1 LNPAA
6 SPIPTVWVV
15 TGDKAGD
22 NAQIDAVVE
31 RLPWPVE
38 YRRLHFKRP
47 FVKGKPPFLAS
58 LYHVDRSRSDTLAA
72 PWPDAVITIG
82 RRPAMAALWI
92 RRQSGGRT
100 RIVLFGRPKRQLQH
114 FALVVVSAQFR
125 VGEAANV
132 LNVSL
137 PLMRID
143 QERLNREA
151 TDWKPHFDALARPVI
166 AVLVG
171 GATRPYAFDAADA
184 GELLRQARQYCGDTG
199 SLYVTTSRRTPAA
212 AVAALRSDLTAR
224 DRFYEWGGAA
234 NPYYGLLAHADGFV
248 VTGDSMSMITEVAR
262 LNRPLAIYALRH
274 APAAQFLRRYLPTW
288 LSRAPDYV
296 KYHVLPRL
304 GFTAY
309 PRDLTEIHRWLYNAG
324 TAVPAGQAFGNGSGT
339 ARDDLDQVV
348 AAIVCACTVG
358 ADSPVQNECLT
369 RR

>member
-1 LNPAA
+1 MPR
-6 SPIPTVWVV
+6 VWVV

-58 LYHVDRSRSDTLAA
+58 LYHVDRSRSDHLTA
-72 PWPDAVITIG
+72 PWPDTVITIG

-92 RRQSGGRT
+92 RRQSRGRT
-100 RIVLFGRPKRQLQH
+100 RIVLFGRPKRHLQH

-143 QERLNREA
+143 KERLQREA
-151 TDWKPHFDALARPVI
+151 VQWQSHFDSLARPVV

-171 GATRPYAFDAADA
+171 GATRPYAFDAGDAD
-184 GELLRQARQYCGDTG
+184 ELLRQARQYCGVTG

-212 AVAALRSDLTAR
+212 AVAALRAGLTTR
-224 DRFYEWGGAA
+224 DHFYEWGGAA

-262 LNRPLAIYALRH
+262 LNRPLAIHALRH
-274 APAAQFLRRYLPTW
+274 APASQFLRRHLPTW
-288 LSRAPDYV
+288 LSRAPDYL
-296 KYHVLPRL
+296 KYQVLPRF

-309 PRDLTEIHRWLYNAG
+309 PRDLTEIHRWLYGAG
-324 TAVPAGQAFGNGSGT
+324 IAVPAGQPFSRSSGT
-339 ARDDLDQVV
+339 ARDDVDQVV
-348 AAIVCACTVG
+348 AAIVSCVE
-358 ADSPVQNECLT
+358 NERLAG
-369 RR
+369 R

>member
-1 LNPAA
+1 MNP
-6 SPIPTVWVV
+6 PRVWIV

-22 NAQIDAVVE
+22 NAQLDAVIE

-38 YRRLHFKRP
+38 YRRLYFKRP

-58 LYHVDRSRSDTLAA
+58 LYHVDRSRSDKLTA

-92 RRQSGGRT
+92 RKQSRGRT
-100 RIVLFGRPKRQLQH
+100 RIVLFGRPKRQLRH

-125 VGEAANV
+125 VGEAPNV

-143 QERLNREA
+143 QERLDREA
-151 TDWKPHFDALARPVI
+151 AQWQSHFAGLARPVI

-171 GATRPYAFDAADA
+171 GATRPYAFAAGDAA
-184 GELLRQARQYCGDTG
+184 ELLRQARQYAGPTG
-199 SLYVTTSRRTPAA
+199 SLYVTTSRRTPAP
-212 AVAALRSDLTAR
+212 AVAALRAGLATQ
-224 DRFYEWGGAA
+224 DRFYEWGEAA

-262 LNRPLAIYALRH
+262 LNRPVAIYALPH
-274 APAAQFLRRYLPTW
+274 APTAQFFRRHLPTW
-288 LSRAPDYV
+288 LSRAPDYL
-296 KYHVLPRL
+296 KYRVLPRL

-309 PRDLTEIHRWLYNAG
+309 PRDLTEIHRWLYSAG
-324 TAVPAGQAFGNGSGT
+324 IAVPAGQSFRSNGAT

-348 AAIVCACTVG
+348 AAIVSACTV
-358 ADSPVQNECLT
+358 T
-369 RR
+369 RAG

>member
-1 LNPAA
+1 MNQSVP
-6 SPIPTVWVV
+6 PPRVWIV

-38 YRRLHFKRP
+38 YRRLYFKRP

-58 LYHVDRSRSDTLAA
+58 LYHVDRSKSDTLAP

-92 RRQSGGRT
+92 RQQSNGHT
-100 RIVLFGRPKRQLQH
+100 KIVLFGRPKRHLQH

-125 VGEAANV
+125 VADAPNV

-143 QERLNREA
+143 QERLDRERA
-151 TDWKPHFDALARPVI
+151 EWQRTFVALPRPVI

-171 GATRPYAFDAADA
+171 GATRPYTFSAADA
-184 GELLRQARQYCGDTG
+184 HELLRQARTYCGDAG
-199 SLYVTTSRRTPAA
+199 CLYVTTSRRTPAA
-212 AVAALRSDLTAR
+212 AVAALRAGITAR
-224 DRFYEWGGAA
+224 DRFYEWGESA

-262 LNRPLAIYALRH
+262 LNRPLAIFALRR
-274 APAAQFLRRYLPTW
+274 APANQLLRRW
-288 LSRAPDYV
+288 LGPAPDYL

-304 GFTAY
+304 GVTAY
-309 PRDLTEIHRWLYNAG
+309 PRDLTEIHRWLYDAG
-324 TAVPAGQAFGNGSGT
+324 SAVPAGRPFSGVSAT

-348 AAIVCACTVG
+348 AAIVSAC
-358 ADSPVQNECLT
+358 SPQTSRMENERLT
-369 RR
+369 GR